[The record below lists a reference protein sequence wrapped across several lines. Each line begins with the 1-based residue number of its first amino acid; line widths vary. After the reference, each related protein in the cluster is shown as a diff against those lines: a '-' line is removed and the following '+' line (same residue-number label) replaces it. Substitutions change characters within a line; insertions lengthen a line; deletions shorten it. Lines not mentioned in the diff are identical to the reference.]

1 MIVGAPTPLAEVPV
15 PTAGGEIA
23 QLALREPVPWQR
35 PSAPASSR
43 AAIAAA
49 HVVAQ
54 PFVSSGGDGPALDWD
69 ATLAARHRL
78 WSWGL
83 GVAEAMDTAQ
93 RGGALTMSLALE
105 LVRRSAR
112 EAASVGGRIVAGV
125 ATDALPA
132 SGEVTIADVTRA
144 YAEQL
149 DAVVDAGAEPVLMAS
164 RQLCA
169 VARGAED
176 YLEVYDRV
184 LTEAGAPVL
193 LHWLG
198 EAFDPALAGYWGD
211 ADPWAAAETVMELV
225 QRHPGRIEGIKL
237 SVLDDDLEIS
247 LRRRLPAGVRLYTG
261 DDWHYP
267 DLIRGDAEGYSHAL
281 LGVFDAVAPAAATAL
296 TALDAGDT
304 EQFDSVLG
312 STLELGRT
320 LFERPTS
327 CYKTG
332 IVFLAWLN
340 GEQEHFRMLG
350 GMESARS
357 VEHLGR
363 VLCGAND
370 AGLLLDPELAARRW
384 TALLTTAGLTTGG
397 LA

>member
-1 MIVGAPTPLAEVPV
+1 MGAPTHLVEVPL
-15 PTAGGEIA
+15 PTAAGEVGR
-23 QLALREPVPWQR
+23 LGLREPVPWQR
-35 PSAPASSR
+35 PSGPASSR

-54 PFVSSGGDGPALDWD
+54 PFVSSASDGPTLDWE

-93 RGGALTMSLALE
+93 RGGALTVSLALE

-112 EAASVGGRIVAGV
+112 EAAAVGGRIVAGV
-125 ATDALPA
+125 ATDALPPT
-132 SGEVTIADVTRA
+132 GEVTLDDLART

-149 DAVVDAGAEPVLMAS
+149 HAVVDSGAEPVLMAS

-169 VARGAED
+169 VARHADD
-176 YLEVYDRV
+176 YLDVYDRV
-184 LTEAGAPVL
+184 LSESGAPVL

-198 EAFDPALAGYWGD
+198 EAFDPALAGYWGSG
-211 ADPWAAAETVMELV
+211 DPWAAAETVMELV
-225 QRHPGRIEGIKL
+225 QRHPGRIEGLKL
-237 SVLDDDLEIS
+237 SVLDGDLEVA
-247 LRRRLPAGVRLYTG
+247 LRRRLPEGVRLYTG

-267 DLIRGDAEGYSHAL
+267 DLIRGDADGHSHAL

-296 TALDAGDT
+296 AALDAGDT
-304 EQFDSVLG
+304 EQFDAVLG

-320 LFERPTS
+320 LFEPPTS
-327 CYKTG
+327 SYKTG

-340 GEQEHFRMLG
+340 GEQQHFRMLG

-363 VLCGAND
+363 VLSAAND

-384 TALLTTAGLTTGG
+384 TALMTTAGL
-397 LA
+397 A